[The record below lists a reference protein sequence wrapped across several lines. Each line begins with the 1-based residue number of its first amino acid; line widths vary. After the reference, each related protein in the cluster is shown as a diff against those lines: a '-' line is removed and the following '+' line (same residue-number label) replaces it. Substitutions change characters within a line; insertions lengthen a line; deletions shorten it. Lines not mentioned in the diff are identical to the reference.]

1 MQYLNKKQDT
11 MTKKLL
17 YLIIGA
23 IATVTTANA
32 QDVNIPDP
40 FFKNY
45 LVNNM
50 AINTDGNTEIS
61 VAEATAFTG
70 GIFAQNRGINDLT
83 GIEAFT
89 NITRLDCYANNLT
102 TLDLSNNTSIT
113 HLQCENNSLN
123 SLIVPSTVNHLQA
136 ENNNL
141 TTLDVSHTTNLN
153 LVHVYDNNLTTLNVA
168 NNNNGALIQF
178 ECDGNP
184 ELRCIQLQQ
193 NFTPTGAQLSFWQ
206 KDATATYTDEDCTE
220 AIWYVDELATGS
232 QNGDSWAT
240 ATTLEDAITFA
251 DWGDKIFVKSGT
263 YFPVGTT
270 TPLLITTNE
279 LKIYGGFIGTETDE
293 NQRDMSL
300 IKTTNA
306 TIISG
311 DLLENDIPGD
321 LITNRSENADVL
333 IDLDANDVVIDGV
346 ILSGGDTTGS
356 NPVIKPL
363 NHLSNFTLRN
373 SMIKD
378 NLSAGILLDWRLFSG
393 ELLLENLHVV
403 NNESTNNGLWLI
415 QHNDTNLDELN
426 NKMINLVFSDNTYNA
441 DFSGIWLRRGTNAN
455 GTRLFQTDII
465 NCSFINNTNN
475 HSTAM
480 QDGGHTVTISG
491 RVENQVR
498 IANTFFYQNRIGS
511 NNNFSVIDLKNVKQ
525 NEGTTHTTDIINSA
539 LNTDA
544 TIRNINY
551 TGVNV
556 TNVDSSTTDLFLDA
570 DYRPTTQSTLLV
582 DLGDNTEYSNATST
596 NIGAFGLSRTVGGTI
611 DLGALEQGAT
621 LSTSNVEARN
631 TELNLYPN
639 PATDIVYFSSLED
652 IKAVQVYTINGK
664 ALNIPVVSNHTLDIS
679 TLKQGIYLVQFQLQN
694 NNYISKKLV
703 VR

>member
-1 MQYLNKKQDT
+1 

-23 IATVTTANA
+23 IATITTANA
-32 QDVNIPDP
+32 QNVNIPDG

-113 HLQCENNSLN
+113 HLQCEDNNLT
-123 SLIVPSTVNHLQA
+123 SLIVPSTVRHLQA
-136 ENNNL
+136 ENNNI
-141 TTLDVSHTTNLN
+141 TAMDVSHTTNLN
-153 LVHVYDNNLTTLNVA
+153 LLHVYDNNLTSLNVA

-193 NFTPTGAQLSFWQ
+193 NFTPTGAQLSFWL

-232 QNGDSWAT
+232 QNGNSWAT
-240 ATTLEDAITFA
+240 TTTLDNAITFA

-263 YFPVGTT
+263 YFPNGTT
-270 TPLLITTNE
+270 TALLINTNE
-279 LKIYGGFIGTETDE
+279 LKIYGGFDGTETNE
-293 NQRDMSL
+293 SQRNMSL

-306 TIISG
+306 TIITG
-311 DLLENDIPGD
+311 DLLENDISGD
-321 LITNRSENADVL
+321 LITNRTENANVL
-333 IDLDANDVVIDGV
+333 IKLDANDVVIDGI
-346 ILSGGDTTGS
+346 ILSGGDTSGG
-356 NPVIKPL
+356 NPVIEPL
-363 NHLSNFTLRN
+363 NHLRNFTLRN
-373 SMIKD
+373 SMIRD
-378 NLSAGILLDWRLFSG
+378 NVSSGILLDWRLFSG
-393 ELLLENLHVV
+393 ELLLENVHVL

-415 QHNDTNLDELN
+415 QHNATNLDELN
-426 NKMINLVFSDNTYNA
+426 NKMINLVFADNLYNA
-441 DFSGIWLRRGTNAN
+441 DISGIWIRRGTSGNS
-455 GTRLFQTDII
+455 TRFFQTDMI
-465 NCSFINNTNN
+465 NCSFVNNTNY

-480 QDGGHTVTISG
+480 QNGGHTVTISG

-511 NNNFSVIDLKNVKQ
+511 NNNFSVIDIMNVKQ
-525 NEGTTHTTDIINSA
+525 NEGTTHTTNIINSA

-556 TNVDSSTTDLFLDA
+556 TNVNSSTTNLFLDA

-582 DLGDNTEYSNATST
+582 DLGDNTEYSNATSE

-611 DLGALEQGAT
+611 DLGALEQGAI
-621 LSTSNVEARN
+621 LSTSNLEARN
-631 TELNLYPN
+631 TELNLWPN

-652 IKAVQVYTINGK
+652 IKSVQVYTMNGK
-664 ALNIPVVSNHTLDIS
+664 ALSLSAAANNSLDVSS
-679 TLKQGIYLVQFQLQN
+679 LKQGIYLVQFQLEN
-694 NNYISKKLV
+694 NSVITKKLV
-703 VR
+703 IR